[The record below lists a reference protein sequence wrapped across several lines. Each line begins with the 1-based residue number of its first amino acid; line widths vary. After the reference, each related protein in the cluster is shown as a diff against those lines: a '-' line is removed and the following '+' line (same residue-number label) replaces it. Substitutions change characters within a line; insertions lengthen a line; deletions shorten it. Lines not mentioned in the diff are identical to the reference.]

1 MSKRNSQNIINNGIM
16 KIDELVQ
23 LNAELSE
30 TIGKSIGAVSESLSK
45 TKFKKTSR
53 ALLAYIPKAG
63 YINSS
68 ILNCCATQGG
78 YAAGTLFRSLAEHT
92 FRHLY
97 IYTRALKEDSDDVG
111 DEYYGKLKGSED
123 LESFTKINNYTKV
136 VRPDQTAWS
145 TKGDHNKDI
154 ADVGKKFGI
163 SNIFFYLIENSR
175 TGKAFIDE
183 GMKDYLLERL
193 KQYTNLSSYVHGGP
207 YAEMCYEELIKD
219 PEKMKGHLEGMAT
232 ESFRLYKSIVEV
244 TYLFSSLFDEQMT
257 SHYESIHKL
266 GEKK

>member
-1 MSKRNSQNIINNGIM
+1 M
-16 KIDELVQ
+16 KTDELFQ
-23 LNAELSE
+23 LNAELSD
-30 TIGKSIGAVSESLSK
+30 TVSKSIGLLSESLSK

-63 YINSS
+63 YINNA
-68 ILNCCATQGG
+68 ILNCCATSGG

-136 VRPDQTAWS
+136 VRPNQTTWS

-154 ADVGKKFGI
+154 ADIGKKFGI

-175 TGKAFIDE
+175 TDKSFIDE

-207 YAEMCYEELIKD
+207 YAEMCYEELMKD
-219 PEKMKGHLEGMAT
+219 SEKMRGHLEGMAT

-257 SHYESIHKL
+257 SYYESIYKL